1 MPRALHMQ
9 ERHIA
14 EPVRAAYLASLE
26 ARRTH
31 AVSVR
36 AHFWVFEHATEPGRF
51 VEFTEAASA
60 DDLATLVG
68 TDAAQNSW
76 RELQGA

>member
-1 MPRALHMQ
+1 MPRALHMH
-9 ERHIA
+9 ERLVA
-14 EPVRAAYLASLE
+14 DAARADYLTTVE
-26 ARRTH
+26 ARRAH

-60 DDLATLVG
+60 DALGSLVG
-68 TDAAQNSW
+68 ADAARDSW
-76 RELQGA
+76 R

>member
-9 ERHIA
+9 ERHVA
-14 EPVRAAYLASLE
+14 DVARAAYLTTVE
-26 ARRTH
+26 ARRTQ

-36 AHFWVFEHATEPGRF
+36 AHFWVFEHATESGRF

-60 DDLATLVG
+60 DDLATLIG
-68 TDAAQNSW
+68 GDAARDSW